1 MDEIAVFPV
10 ATLDLRFEPAP
21 WPFAHERRA
30 EIDAYFA
37 QQRARNPT
45 LWNGRILLMR
55 RWTADGGAFRGAYTE
70 TDFASLLA
78 WRDFGFPD
86 RTMFNCYGMAAL
98 RSSDGA
104 YLLGEMAAHT
114 ANAGRIYFP
123 AGTPEPED
131 IIGDTVDL
139 AGNVMRELAEETG
152 LAAGDVDVD
161 VSEGWTC
168 VRVGQRI
175 GMMREMR
182 AREPAEDLRRHIR
195 DHLAAEAHA
204 ELSDIRIVRGPAD
217 IDARMPPWITEYFR
231 YQWS

>member
-10 ATLDLRFEPAP
+10 ATLDLRFEPEP

-37 QQRARNPT
+37 QQCAKNPT
-45 LWNGRILLMR
+45 LWNGRVLLMR

-70 TDFASLLA
+70 ADFASLLA

-152 LAAGDVDVD
+152 LAAGDVDV
-161 VSEGWTC
+161 SEGWTC

-182 AREPAEDLRRHIR
+182 AREPAEDLRRRIR
-195 DHLAAEAHA
+195 DHLAADAHA
-204 ELSDIRIVRGPAD
+204 ELSDIRIVRDPAD